1 MESFLSLLNGISP
14 ALSTI
19 NQHSLGSKICCPH
32 KSSHSKKNCSM
43 NIWMHS
49 FCKNFTAQV
58 FLHFA
63 HPGRETKESDQVFQP
78 LLPPEDGVRWVTL
91 LAGTVVI
98 SGDAEHL
105 GADCGKDAPE
115 SCTKT
120 FRNQCGLISAGLRSR
135 VSVPGQRLRSGGGG
149 ESTKY

>member
-32 KSSHSKKNCSM
+32 KSSHSKKNCNM

-58 FLHFA
+58 FLDFA

-78 LLPPEDGVRWVTL
+78 LLPPGDRVTWVTL

-98 SGDAEHL
+98 SGGHRASGSWL
-105 GADCGKDAPE
+105 WKR
-115 SCTKT
+115 CTGILHKKVQGSMWT
-120 FRNQCGLISAGLRSR
+120 DLCWPQ
-135 VSVPGQRLRSGGGG
+135 
-149 ESTKY
+149 K